1 MTHRKL
7 AAGAAGLALIAAG
20 GTAAL
25 GASGAAVPDTAVVK
39 QKLSFKM
46 VPNRYVQDG
55 MRFDKDTYTVKSG
68 GKLELV
74 LNKPQE
80 GPHTLTIVKRKDLP
94 SNVPELFECKVCET
108 LGKAHGAD
116 PNSEAPPKFPFL
128 ENGKGQKKP
137 PNFDRPGDSGITSDK
152 KGDSFTADVTAKPGT
167 TLYFMCLIHGQMQAK
182 LQVK

>member
-7 AAGAAGLALIAAG
+7 AAGIAGVALIAAG

-25 GASGAAVPDTAVVK
+25 GASSAAVPNTAVVK

-46 VPNRYVQDG
+46 VPNRYIQDG

-68 GKLELV
+68 GKLKLV
-74 LNKPQE
+74 LTHPEE
-80 GPHTLTIVKRKDLP
+80 GPHTLTFVKRKDLP
-94 SNVPELFECKVCET
+94 KTAQEAFECKVCET

-116 PNSEAPPKFPFL
+116 PNSDAPPKFPFL
-128 ENGKGQKKP
+128 ENGKGQKKAP
-137 PNFDRPGDSGITSDK
+137 DYDRPGDSGITSDK

-167 TLYFMCLIHGQMQAK
+167 TRYFMCLIHAQMQAK
-182 LQVK
+182 LVVK